1 MTPRPPPHAFLD
13 RLATALAT
21 ARVRFTWKADD
32 ELAELGWSTGDARD
46 VLAALTV
53 ADFLRNEPSRSV
65 DFTLIWVFCPLLP
78 ELDRYLWIR
87 LAEDVGGTLVI
98 SFHLAERDPWT

>member
-1 MTPRPPPHAFLD
+1 MPPRPHLHAFLD
-13 RLATALAT
+13 RLTTALAT

-32 ELAELGWSTGDARD
+32 ELADLGWSTADATD

-53 ADFLRNEPSRSV
+53 ADFLRTEPSRSV
-65 DFTLIWVFCPLLP
+65 DFTIIWVFCPLIP
-78 ELDRYLWIR
+78 ELDRHLWIR
-87 LAEDVGGTLVI
+87 LAEDTGGTLVI

>member
-1 MTPRPPPHAFLD
+1 MPPRPYPHAFLD

-32 ELAELGWSTGDARD
+32 DLADLGWSTADATEA
-46 VLAALTV
+46 LAALTV
-53 ADFLRNEPSRSV
+53 ADFLRTEPSRSI
-65 DFTLIWVFCPLLP
+65 DFTIIWVFCPLVP

-87 LAEDVGGTLVI
+87 LAEDAGGTLVI

>member
-1 MTPRPPPHAFLD
+1 
-13 RLATALAT
+13 
-21 ARVRFTWKADD
+21 
-32 ELAELGWSTGDARD
+32 

-78 ELDRYLWIR
+78 ELDRYL
-87 LAEDVGGTLVI
+87 
-98 SFHLAERDPWT
+98 

>member
-1 MTPRPPPHAFLD
+1 MPAAPEVAAFLS
-13 RLATALAT
+13 RLAVAIGE

-32 ELAELGWSTGDARD
+32 EVAELGWSDDDALGE
-46 VLAALTV
+46 LALLT
-53 ADFLRNEPSRSV
+53 AGELLRTEASRSI
-65 DFTLIWVFCPLLP
+65 DFTLIWVFCPLAA

-87 LAEDVGGTLVI
+87 LAEDTCGTFVI